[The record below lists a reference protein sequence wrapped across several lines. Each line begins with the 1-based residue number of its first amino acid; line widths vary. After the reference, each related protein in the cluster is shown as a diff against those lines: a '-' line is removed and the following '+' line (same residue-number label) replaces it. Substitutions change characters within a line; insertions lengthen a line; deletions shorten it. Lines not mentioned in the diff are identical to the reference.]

1 MKTGKEIKIDKFKN
15 YKIVYGSVNN
25 KHPKAVYINL
35 SAWADPIQDEDI
47 NYGKVI
53 RSINKKIKQTLY
65 QSFSS
70 DVQNGFMEE
79 RSIIDLDIRESG
91 IRYGKRSFTSCEI
104 TLFLDIE
111 TPVTSEL
118 MKNKLN
124 IITTLIIDN
133 VFDNSEYFKFTRKK
147 K

>member
-53 RSINKKIKQTLY
+53 RGINKKIKQTLY